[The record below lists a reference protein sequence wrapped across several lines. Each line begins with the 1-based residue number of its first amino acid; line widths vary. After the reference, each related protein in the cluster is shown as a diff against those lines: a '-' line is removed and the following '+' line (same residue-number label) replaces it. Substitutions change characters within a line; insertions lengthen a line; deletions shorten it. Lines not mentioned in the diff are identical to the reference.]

1 MTAQGEYECRDTKL
15 PISQCRCM
23 DCVAV
28 KLQVAAWM
36 AKRRQQPEI
45 WLLSLEDKDEE
56 RLKRMYHRRLS
67 EWL

>member
-1 MTAQGEYECRDTKL
+1 MPQESEYVCRDTKL

-23 DCVAV
+23 DCVAA

-36 AKRRQQPEI
+36 AKRHQQPEI
-45 WLLSLEDKDEE
+45 WLLSLEDKDAEQ
-56 RLKRMYHRRLS
+56 LKRMYNRRTS